1 MDLVM
6 STEYWLK
13 GIVLALLATSGA
25 ATAQAEAR
33 EEEKYTG
40 IRFQIDNDL
49 FAGRELDR
57 DYTGGLA
64 VTISGTA
71 ARDGALSLDPLL
83 ARVDD
88 RLIGAQDEVHH
99 ARQFGFMAF
108 TPQDIVTREP
118 QPNDRPYASLIFTSN
133 GRVAVASDQRTAW
146 SSSLTVGVLG
156 ASVAEKVHSFVHDAV
171 GSERPRG
178 YEHQISAGG
187 EPTARYTLARHS
199 LLVANPGGTVDVK
212 TTVQGSVGFLTE
224 ASAAV
229 SMRVGR
235 FNSPWWSFTP
245 ELTDYMAAATPAV
258 AASGAG
264 EMFFFVGAR
273 VKARGYN
280 AFLQGQFRDS
290 AVTYSAAEL
299 EPVLAE
305 AWAGFVMPLFGQTQ
319 LAYSL
324 NYQTSEVREG
334 PADRD
339 SLWGAVQVTH
349 VF

>member
-1 MDLVM
+1 MG
-6 STEYWLK
+6 TEYWLK
-13 GIVLALLATSGA
+13 GIGLALLAATVA
-25 ATAQAEAR
+25 APAEAR
-33 EEEKYTG
+33 EQEKYTG
-40 IRFQIDNDL
+40 IRLQVDNDL
-49 FAGRELDR
+49 FAGKELDR

-64 VTISGTA
+64 VTISGTS

-83 ARVDD
+83 ARADD
-88 RLIGAQDEVHH
+88 WLLGAHDEVHH

-118 QPNDRPYASLIFTSN
+118 QPDDRPYASLIFTSN
-133 GRVAVASDQRTAW
+133 GRVTVESDQRTAW
-146 SSSLTVGVLG
+146 SSSLTIGVLG
-156 ASVAEKVHSFVHDAV
+156 ASVAENVHGFVHDVV
-171 GSERPRG
+171 GSEKPRG

-199 LLVANPGGTVDVK
+199 LLIANPGGTVDVK
-212 TTVQGSVGFLTE
+212 ATVQGSVGFLTE
-224 ASAAV
+224 ASAAL

-245 ELTDYMAAATPAV
+245 ELTDYMAAPTPTV

-264 EMFFFVGAR
+264 EMFFFIGAR

-290 AVTYSAAEL
+290 VVTYSAAEL

-305 AWAGFVMPLFGQTQ
+305 AWAGFVLPLFAQTQ
-319 LAYSL
+319 VAYSL

-334 PADRD
+334 PASRD
-339 SLWGAVQVTH
+339 ALWGAVQVTH